1 MSNLNSR
8 DELAVEMAAISAV
21 KSLELVELSKG
32 TLNLS
37 EYQTDLSETKDR
49 VQMVKST
56 LQATEDHAVTPA
68 LATTLDTAL
77 ARSEV
82 VIPATND
89 LDEVEGAEALGITLM
104 PSQYRLT
111 RLQGC
116 ESFMSDFFNKSRE
129 ITIRIASQFKE
140 GYILFTE
147 SQDSLERAIDHLEQQ
162 LNTVP
167 TFDNKVENIRLGS
180 RLFNLFQVNGKV
192 SEDWAGDLTK
202 LSRTIAGLS
211 NNYYLN
217 NKNALQ
223 ATLSYFGGFA
233 DLSEEQAKERLL
245 MLPISIPS
253 DRFKECSYP
262 ARTKSISTGTAK
274 QSVELMGGAYFVD
287 IRQDKPAKQ
296 PKTIL
301 EMEQYLERMLEVD
314 RTYFENNAEVVF
326 PKIGNEIKS
335 FSSPKIKLIIKL
347 LREVMKEWRKVFEG
361 GERYK
366 LAESDYVE
374 ITRGIYE
381 SNLTEETKDKV
392 LHAFS
397 TLVRK
402 NQMELMSIRS
412 AVNNYLTLIINGLI
426 ELSYDSIKVNT
437 PEE

>member
-1 MSNLNSR
+1 MSNLNSQ
-8 DELAVEMAAISAV
+8 DQLALEMAAISAV
-21 KSLELVELSKG
+21 KSVELVDLANK
-32 TLNLS
+32 TFNLS
-37 EYQTDLSETKDR
+37 SYQSELSETKDR
-49 VQMVKST
+49 VQMVKDT
-56 LQATEDHAVTPA
+56 LLATENHQVNPA
-68 LATTLDTAL
+68 LIKILDTSL

-82 VIPATND
+82 VIPATNE
-89 LDEVEGAEALGITLM
+89 LGEVEGAEALGITLM
-104 PSQYRLT
+104 PSQYRLS

-116 ESFMSDFFNKSRE
+116 ESFMSDFFAKSKE
-129 ITIRIASQFKE
+129 ITIRIGNQFKE
-140 GYILFTE
+140 SYILFTE
-147 SQDSLERAIDHLEQQ
+147 SQDSLDRSIDHLEQQ

-167 TFDNKVENIRLGS
+167 TFDGKVENIRLGS
-180 RLFNLFQVNGKV
+180 RLFNLFKVNGKV

-202 LSRTIAGLS
+202 LSRTISGLS

-217 NKNALQ
+217 NKNTLN

-233 DLSEEQAKERLL
+233 DLTEEQAKERLL
-245 MLPISIPS
+245 TLPVSIPS

-262 ARTKSISTGTAK
+262 SRTKAMSTGVAK

-287 IRQDKPAKQ
+287 IRQDKPAKE
-296 PKTIL
+296 PKTIM
-301 EMEQYLERMLEVD
+301 EVEQYLERMLEID
-314 RTYFENNAEVVF
+314 RTYFENNSEVVF

-335 FSSPKIKLIIKL
+335 FASPKIKLIIKL

-366 LAESDYVE
+366 LVESDYVE

-397 TLVRK
+397 TIVRK
-402 NQMELMSIRS
+402 NQVELLSIRT

-437 PEE
+437 SEV